1 MGRLDGKVALITGAA
16 RGQGRSH
23 ALAMAREG
31 ADIVAVDICDQIDTV
46 PYGLATADDLK
57 ETAARVEDLDRRVLA
72 RQADARDQA
81 QLDAV
86 VAEAITEFGGFDVV
100 AVNHGIWT
108 RGALWDLSE
117 QTWQDMVDTN
127 LTGVWK
133 TLKAVAPHLRERRGG
148 SVIITSS
155 VNGVEGQAGSAHYTA
170 AKHGAIG
177 LMKAAAMEFAPYR
190 VRVNAIMPGFVDTNM
205 TNWQGAWDMTSG
217 HEGGTRAEH
226 EQAARHWHAFGGLM
240 DPSDIS
246 GAVVF
251 LASDDSARITG
262 IEMPVAGGHL
272 VLSTFNPAPP
282 A

>member
-16 RGQGRSH
+16 RGQGRAH
-23 ALAMAREG
+23 ALALAREG
-31 ADIVAVDICDQIDTV
+31 ADIVAVDICDQIETV

-57 ETAARVEDLDRRVLA
+57 ETAAGVEDLDRRILT
-72 RQADARDQA
+72 RQVDARDQA
-81 QLDAV
+81 QLDSV
-86 VAEAITEFGGFDVV
+86 VADTITEFGGFDIV

-117 QTWQDMVDTN
+117 QSWQDMLDTN

-148 SVIITSS
+148 SIIITAS

-226 EQAARHWHAFGGLM
+226 EQNARHWHAFGGLM

-262 IEMPVAGGHL
+262 IEMPVDSGHL